1 MAEVKLSFQWR
12 KLRLSNKFI
21 LPKLIGHRGVKNLK
35 PEYKKTNIVELVKRA
50 RLEEKN
56 EKRNVYLYAAAAI
69 SALAVSGLVISL

>member
-1 MAEVKLSFQWR
+1 MN
-12 KLRLSNKFI
+12 SNYIK
-21 LPKLIGHRGVKNLK
+21 VKNLK